1 MRREIQMTR
10 LSIEPSLRKYG
21 KGYRFLLFKRNL
33 SNKHGK
39 ILDNATKRGLYAA
52 KVSSKK
58 GSQ

>member
-1 MRREIQMTR
+1 MTR
-10 LSIEPSLRKYG
+10 ISIEPSLRKYG